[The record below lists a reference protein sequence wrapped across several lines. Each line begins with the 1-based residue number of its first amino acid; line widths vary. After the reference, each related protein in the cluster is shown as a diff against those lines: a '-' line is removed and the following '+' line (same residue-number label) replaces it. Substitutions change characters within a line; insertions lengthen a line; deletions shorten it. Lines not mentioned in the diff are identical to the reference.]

1 MAVEMSCAELGR
13 RVLRVGL
20 ERLAHLPYR
29 EYGRQLRW
37 SILTWLC
44 RELVK
49 ILGGDDQW
57 DGFPTKGPIDAIA
70 EFAAVKREAG
80 YKWSYFVVYLVW
92 LTRTVG
98 PERAYCT
105 WQTLEKRYLK
115 DLPSILELAIRPVR
129 RRFKTSPV
137 LVFHKND
144 QWQAD
149 LVEKQPLKQWN
160 GGN

>member
-70 EFAAVKREAG
+70 EFAALKREAG
-80 YKWSYFVVYLVW
+80 YKWSYFMVDENCW
-92 LTRTVG
+92 TRESVLYVADPGETIPQG
-98 PERAYCT
+98 P
-105 WQTLEKRYLK
+105 
-115 DLPSILELAIRPVR
+115 S
-129 RRFKTSPV
+129 
-137 LVFHKND
+137 
-144 QWQAD
+144 
-149 LVEKQPLKQWN
+149 
-160 GGN
+160 